1 MKISIIGAGN
11 VGASAGLLIAEKNLC
26 DQLVLID
33 IVESV
38 KGKAKDIQ
46 QASPTLDF
54 QTELIGSTD
63 YKEIEGSDIIINTAG
78 FPRKEGESRD
88 DLLKRNLEIVKSACS
103 NIQKYSPDSLVI
115 NVANPVDSLTYAF
128 SKLLNISSQRVFGM
142 GGLLDCSRAQ
152 VLISKET
159 NIQARYIEP
168 VILGTHGDTMAFSKK
183 HSNGKDT
190 PIE

>member
-88 DLLKRNLEIVKSACS
+88 DLLKRNL
-103 NIQKYSPDSLVI
+103 DSRLLVTCTE
-115 NVANPVDSLTYAF
+115 VFCDTV
-128 SKLLNISSQRVFGM
+128 LLFYCWFWW
-142 GGLLDCSRAQ
+142 LYWHYELD
-152 VLISKET
+152 IFKFK
-159 NIQARYIEP
+159 IY
-168 VILGTHGDTMAFSKK
+168 
-183 HSNGKDT
+183 
-190 PIE
+190 